1 MLSRQKSEYNVDF
14 TNSFTATKYYNIL
27 MVSREIILR
36 LAENQRDTID
46 YDVMTVKVVNATD
59 FFW

>member
-1 MLSRQKSEYNVDF
+1 MLSGQKSGYNVDF

-46 YDVMTVKVVNATD
+46 YDVVTVKVVKAIGL
-59 FFW
+59 F

>member
-1 MLSRQKSEYNVDF
+1 MDF
-14 TNSFTATKYYNIL
+14 TNSFTAAKYYNIL

-46 YDVMTVKVVNATD
+46 YDVMTVKVVKAND
-59 FFW
+59 FF

>member
-1 MLSRQKSEYNVDF
+1 MLSGQKSEYNVDF

-36 LAENQRDTID
+36 MAENQRHTID
-46 YDVMTVKVVNATD
+46 YDVMAVKVVKATD
-59 FFW
+59 FF

>member
-1 MLSRQKSEYNVDF
+1 MLSGQKSEYNVDF
-14 TNSFTATKYYNIL
+14 TNPFTATKYYNIL

-46 YDVMTVKVVNATD
+46 YDVVTVKVVKAIGL
-59 FFW
+59 F